1 MIESKRT
8 ELSVRAERA
17 ILIKTILTN
26 ENGCE
31 NPFFELKKLTK
42 TAGAKIVDQLIQK
55 RPKIDPVYYI
65 GKGKANELAALC
77 TKTNADVIICDHDL
91 NPSQVKNLE
100 KITNTKVIDRSELIL
115 DIFSTHARTKQ
126 AKMQVELAQN
136 EYMLPRLKHLW
147 SHLER
152 IEGGIGMRG
161 PGEKQLEIDR
171 RLASKKIVDLKK
183 KLSKIR
189 KTKQQQI
196 SSRKNFI
203 NISLVG
209 YTNAGKSTLMNALT
223 GAGVLVEDKLFATLD
238 TKTKDLNIIKGK
250 KVLLSD
256 TVGFINKLPH
266 HLVSSF
272 NATLEEAKHADL
284 LIHVVDISSPHFMEQ
299 IDSVN
304 NVLKELGCYEKS
316 TLIVLNKLDVINDLS
331 PIAIL
336 KKRYKSCIAISSH
349 TGEGLEDLKREIIA
363 YINKECKIVE
373 VIFDNKLGKIIADIF
388 KNTNVLNQSYNNDK
402 VHLELMVN
410 PIQLKKLYK
419 LKADISSSYLQII
432 SKQ

>member
-336 KKRYKSCIAISSH
+336 KKD
-349 TGEGLEDLKREIIA
+349 T
-363 YINKECKIVE
+363 
-373 VIFDNKLGKIIADIF
+373 
-388 KNTNVLNQSYNNDK
+388 K
-402 VHLELMVN
+402 V
-410 PIQLKKLYK
+410 
-419 LKADISSSYLQII
+419 A
-432 SKQ
+432 

>member
-1 MIESKRT
+1 MLESKRT
-8 ELSVRAERA
+8 DLSVRAERA
-17 ILIKTILTN
+17 ILIKIILTN
-26 ENGCE
+26 EQNGE
-31 NPFFELKKLTK
+31 NPFFELEKLTK
-42 TAGAKIVDQLIQK
+42 TAGAKIVDYLIQK
-55 RPKIDPVYYI
+55 KHKFDPAYYF
-65 GKGKANELAALC
+65 GKGKANELAGLC
-77 TKTNADVIICDHDL
+77 TKTNADVVICEHDL
-91 NPSQVKNLE
+91 NPSQIKNLE

-171 RLASKKIVDLKK
+171 RLASKKIIDLKK
-183 KLSKIR
+183 KLSKIE

-203 NISLVG
+203 KISLVG

-223 GAGVLVEDKLFATLD
+223 GACVLVEDKLFATLD
-238 TKTKDLNIIKGK
+238 TKTKDLNLIKGE

-272 NATLEEAKHADL
+272 NATLEEVKKADL
-284 LIHVVDISSPHFMEQ
+284 LIHVVDISSTHFMEQ
-299 IDSVN
+299 IDAVN
-304 NVLKELGCYEKS
+304 TVLKKLGCYEK
-316 TLIVLNKLDVINDLS
+316 TTIIVLNKIDSINDLS

-336 KKRYKSCIAISSH
+336 KKQYKSCIAVSAH
-349 TGEGLEDLKREIIA
+349 TGEGLEDLKKEMTSF
-363 YINKECKIVE
+363 INKEYKIVE
-373 VIFDNKLGKIIADIF
+373 VIFDNKLGKVIAEIF
-388 KNTNVLNQSYNNDK
+388 KNTNVINQSYGSDK
-402 VHLELMVN
+402 VHLELMVS
-410 PIQLKKLYK
+410 PIQLNKLYK

-432 SKQ
+432 SK